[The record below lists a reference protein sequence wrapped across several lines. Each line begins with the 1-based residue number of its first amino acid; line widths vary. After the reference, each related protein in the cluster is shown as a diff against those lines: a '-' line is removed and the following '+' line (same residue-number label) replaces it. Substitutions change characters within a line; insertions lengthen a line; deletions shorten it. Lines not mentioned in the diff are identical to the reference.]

1 VTFLKLKPLTAQ
13 QLSAVV
19 ELDQLCFG
27 GLWTRSGYEREL
39 ESPNSQLLI
48 LEAASAEGESGFQ
61 SGLSGVE
68 AGLIVTPEIEIEG
81 TDTKPAPIQNSV
93 RADFEQRSQES
104 GVRRKGAD
112 STPTVQSD
120 PSVNSEFCLVNSSGE
135 TAPTPPN
142 ALIGLGCYWSI
153 LEEAHI
159 TILAVHPDYRC
170 QGLGQLLLYA
180 LLRDAKGR
188 NLEWATLEVKPSNQA
203 ALSLYQKFGFTEA
216 GRRRRYYKDT
226 GEDALIL
233 WRGGLQKQDFE
244 EILANCYRQAKH
256 RLTLGG
262 WKLFD

>member
-1 VTFLKLKPLTAQ
+1 MALQTEESVPLISVQLRAVTFLKLKPLTLE
-13 QLSAVV
+13 QLNAVV

-48 LEAASAEGESGFQ
+48 LEAASGQGDSGFQ
-61 SGLSGVE
+61 TPLSEV
-68 AGLIVTPEIEIEG
+68 LT
-81 TDTKPAPIQNSV
+81 QNAQT
-93 RADFEQRSQES
+93 AD
-104 GVRRKGAD
+104 A
-112 STPTVQSD
+112 
-120 PSVNSEFCLVNSSGE
+120 E
-135 TAPTPPN
+135 TAPTRSN

-159 TILAVHPDYRC
+159 TILAVHPDYQH

-180 LLRDAKGR
+180 LLRDAKR
-188 NLEWATLEVKPSNQA
+188 RHLEWATLEVKPSNQA
-203 ALSLYQKFGFTEA
+203 ALSLYHKFGFMEA

-244 EILANCYRQAKH
+244 ETLANCYQQAH
-256 RLTLGG
+256 QRLHDCG
-262 WKLFD
+262 WQLSQL

>member
-1 VTFLKLKPLTAQ
+1 MTFLKLKPLTLE

-39 ESPNSQLLI
+39 ESPSSQLLI
-48 LEAASAEGESGFQ
+48 LETASDAGKSGFPAGSPEVFTKNSQ
-61 SGLSGVE
+61 QADSG
-68 AGLIVTPEIEIEG
+68 PR
-81 TDTKPAPIQNSV
+81 IQK
-93 RADFEQRSQES
+93 S
-104 GVRRKGAD
+104 GVRSKQAD
-112 STPTVQSD
+112 ATPQGESL
-120 PSVNSEFCLVNSSGE
+120 PLANSELGLLNSSGE
-135 TAPTPPN
+135 TAPTLPN
-142 ALIGLGCYWSI
+142 SVIGLGCYWSI

-159 TILAVHPDYRC
+159 TILAVHPDYQR

-180 LLRDAKGR
+180 LLRDAKQHQ
-188 NLEWATLEVKPSNQA
+188 LEWATLEVKPSNQA

-244 EILANCYRQAKH
+244 QTLANCYQQVKQ
-256 RLTLGG
+256 RLAGCSWQLCLNDEQGG
-262 WKLFD
+262 ANHYQ